1 MEAGAR
7 CAANPRLSRA
17 GRMLKMAEAGRGRSR
32 FFETEVSGKSQLWGF
47 YNVSISFL
55 CFRERERERGS
66 VYLWDLFQVVDFYLK
81 GRRLAK
87 GQVRPPKL

>member
-1 MEAGAR
+1 M
-7 CAANPRLSRA
+7 
-17 GRMLKMAEAGRGRSR
+17 
-32 FFETEVSGKSQLWGF
+32 
-47 YNVSISFL
+47 SISFL
-55 CFRERERERGS
+55 CFRERERERERGS

>member
-1 MEAGAR
+1 MIVVWDGGWCKVLVLVLVFEAGAR

-55 CFRERERERGS
+55 CFRER
-66 VYLWDLFQVVDFYLK
+66 DTVVSCGIFSKMLT
-81 GRRLAK
+81 AI
-87 GQVRPPKL
+87 